1 MSEPKLYYPTSFLG
15 KISPLLIEA
24 ALFTSFHCTFVKAR
38 SEQPS
43 YQLTLM
49 ASSGDQQP
57 EYHGGNQNPDQE
69 KYRRYLDELDDLF
82 PCEDAPP
89 AVTTSNNSKFE
100 SET

>member
-1 MSEPKLYYPTSFLG
+1 
-15 KISPLLIEA
+15 
-24 ALFTSFHCTFVKAR
+24 
-38 SEQPS
+38 
-43 YQLTLM
+43 M